1 MKSGRFSTA
10 GCGGA
15 SLIEV
20 LVAILVLSLGL
31 LGLPGLKA
39 MSSAQSRALASLQVQ
54 DIVDRMRAN
63 RARADEG
70 AYDLAAGDAAPGG
83 DTVAAQDLR
92 QWKAALASLLPEG
105 DGSIARSAS
114 ADAPGHCERADSC
127 FFWITVQWLALGE
140 DDVEVRSD
148 ASGSRAVEAEI
159 RARRLQRIVVVAVL
173 CGASAAIR

>member
-31 LGLPGLKA
+31 LGLAGMQAQGLKA

-114 ADAPGHCERADSC
+114 ADAPRHCERADSC

-173 CGASAAIR
+173 